1 MTIGIDPGSRVTG
14 FGVVESKGSSIV
26 YVASGII
33 RADPKK
39 PKHQKLLDIKT
50 GLDSIITRY
59 KPSAIAIED
68 IFVARNPKSALTLG
82 EARGVALLASA
93 EAGVD
98 VFEYSAREVKRSVAG
113 SGAAHKSQ
121 VAFMVGKLLKMDKE
135 PATEDETDALAVAF
149 CHMIRVSGIAGKIR

>member
-1 MTIGIDPGSRVTG
+1 MGIDPGSRITG
-14 FGVVESKGSSIV
+14 YGVVERKGSSIV

-33 RADPKK
+33 RVGAKK
-39 PKHQKLLDIKT
+39 LKPLRLMEIKA
-50 GLDSIITRY
+50 GLDNVINRY
-59 KPSAIAIED
+59 NPSAIAIED

-98 VFEYSAREVKRSVAG
+98 VFEYSAREVKRSVVG

-121 VAFMVGKLLKMDKE
+121 VAFMVGKLLMMEKE
-135 PATEDETDALAVAF
+135 PATEDETDALAIAF
-149 CHMIRVSGIAGKIR
+149 CHMLRISGIAGRI